1 MPRRRRRST
10 QSPPAPLLPADPEL
24 RERYAELCRRH
35 ARLVEKHE
43 AVAVHG
49 ASVALLALAAM
60 RASATAVA
68 TIRDGRCLVRNQRW
82 LRIARARGG
91 AWRAPGAR
99 AEDRAPVRSLEALA
113 LERADGLLRSPRATH
128 VERLERSEGTVVEL
142 RLERARVEP
151 PLVLALISDV
161 SADVRRGRELERVR
175 TAIETQER
183 LRAVGELASGT
194 AHDLNNTLHAL
205 QLRLSRLR
213 ACVAGCP
220 EHTEDLRVVER
231 ISSDAA
237 ARVRRLQDLARRRED
252 VPDERVDLRAVI
264 AGAVELAR
272 PDDAHP
278 APRVAID
285 VALPS
290 LPPVVGNAVELGHVF
305 VNLFLNGKD
314 AMPGGGRIAV
324 TGAAAPDGAV
334 EIQVA
339 DEGTGIPAE
348 NLERIFDPFFTTKGR
363 RGTGLGL
370 SMAAGVMRRLGGD
383 IRAENRPGGG
393 AAFTL
398 RFPRA
403 PPAPAP
409 PPDRSPR
416 AAQGPA
422 APCRVLVVDDD
433 PDNLDAMQLVLG
445 QQGHHVEVT
454 RSGLDAMARVE
465 AGERYDVVL
474 CDLGLGDTTGW
485 DVAARLAAIAPA
497 TRVALVTGWAEE
509 IPVDDPRRR
518 HVARVLAKPLDVDDL
533 RTALHELGDREAP
546 PLGGGGSASPQPAP
560 SREDREGASGSAP
573 PSA

>member
-1 MPRRRRRST
+1 MRHRRPTPPRAPPRATPARSEVE
-10 QSPPAPLLPADPEL
+10 EL
-24 RERYAELCRRH
+24 REKYAALSRKH
-35 ARLVEKHE
+35 ASLVHE
-43 AVAVHG
+43 DEAEAIQG
-49 ASVALLALAAM
+49 SSVTLLALAAM

-82 LRIARARGG
+82 LRIASTPD
-91 AWRAPGAR
+91 AWRGLGAR
-99 AEDRAPVRSLEALA
+99 PDDGTPARSLEELA
-113 LERADGLLRSPRATH
+113 LDQAAKLLGSPRVTH
-128 VERLERSEGTVVEL
+128 VERLERREGTVVEL

-151 PLVLALISDV
+151 PLVLAMITDV
-161 SADVRRGRELERVR
+161 SAEVRRVRELERMR
-175 TAIETQER
+175 TAMEAQER
-183 LRAVGELASGT
+183 LRAVGELASGI

-213 ACVAGCP
+213 ACVAGCG

-231 ISSDAA
+231 IASDAA

-264 AGAVELAR
+264 ANAVELAR
-272 PDDAHP
+272 PHDPDP
-278 APRVAID
+278 ALHLTIE
-285 VALPS
+285 VALPP
-290 LPPVVGNAVELGHVF
+290 LPPVVGDSVELGHVF
-305 VNLFLNGKD
+305 VSLLLNGKD
-314 AMPGGGRIAV
+314 AMPRGGRIVV
-324 TGAAAPDGAV
+324 TGSVGGDGAV

-383 IRAENRPGGG
+383 IRAGNRPGGG
-393 AAFTL
+393 ATFTL
-398 RFPRA
+398 RFPRD
-403 PPAPAP
+403 PAPRPA
-409 PPDRSPR
+409 RSPR
-416 AAQGPA
+416 AVQGPTT
-422 APCRVLVVDDD
+422 PRRVLVVDDD
-433 PDNLDAMQLVLG
+433 PDNLDAMQLVLA

-454 RSGLDAMARVE
+454 DSGLDAVARVE

-485 DVAARLAAIAPA
+485 EVAARLAAIAPS

-509 IPVDDPRRR
+509 IAPDDPRRR

-533 RTALHELGDREAP
+533 RAVLHELGAREAP
-546 PLGGGGSASPQPAP
+546 PSGASASPGSP
-560 SREDREGASGSAP
+560 SPEDDGGGERASP
-573 PSA
+573 PP